1 MTDSYKNIETRIEL
15 TVQDI
20 LTVRK
25 KREYLTITEK
35 T

>member
-1 MTDSYKNIETRIEL
+1 MTDSYENIETRLEL

-25 KREYLTITEK
+25 KREYLIIIKK